1 MNIKIVIPTNF
12 ITLSQLKLDASTK
25 NIIYSLD
32 GIGNDNKIDLVYVNL
47 NPFYKF
53 ENLKLHWN
61 GMSNKKITLS
71 NAEYNSKIEYIK
83 NTNSSLSFDTFDF
96 FNSVTSISS
105 TELPSLG
112 YYDWISI
119 SYVLYNNILESTET
133 DIWIFSSS
141 NYFMWNR
148 GCLTKSIK
156 RYSKYSDL
164 PLYFPQNIWSFDD
177 NVIKKDSDISQLTDE
192 SILKIR
198 TLGLRQF
205 LCRPKEIKKFT
216 QHDIFNHL
224 FVRNNSDLS
233 KYDGTWDSGI
243 SFEKSDDLI
252 NYNPI
257 KPYKVNLIRPN
268 LEYKFKENTESLL
281 KDSIKI
287 KDLKKGAP
295 FNFVFATDVP
305 IFHLFESFMI
315 TKGWEL
321 YNVPQVDFKS
331 IKLPLSS
338 VDNDEDVDWDFGT
351 KFEGVHEFFIY
362 LNKLFNSEYYNNIE
376 KNIFEE
382 LNKIYD
388 SITKEDVNIRNYLEK
403 EIYPSDKEIV
413 NNFEKI
419 ISK

>member
-12 ITLSQLKLDASTK
+12 ITLSQLKLDVSTK

-32 GIGNDNKIDLVYVNL
+32 GIENDNKIDLVYINL

-61 GMSNKKITLS
+61 GMSSKKINLS
-71 NAEYNSKIEYIK
+71 DDEYKSKIEYIK
-83 NTNSSLSFDTFDF
+83 NTNPSLNFDTFDF
-96 FNSVTSISS
+96 FNSVTAIYS
-105 TELPSLG
+105 TELPSFG
-112 YYDWISI
+112 YYDWTSI
-119 SYVLYNNILESTET
+119 SYALYNNILESTKS
-133 DIWIFSSS
+133 DIWIFNSS

-148 GCLTKSIK
+148 GSLTKSIK
-156 RYSKYSDL
+156 RYNKYEDL
-164 PLYFPQNIWSFDD
+164 PLYFSQNIWAFDD
-177 NVIKKDSDISQLTDE
+177 SVIKKDSNISQLTDE

-205 LCRPKEIKKFT
+205 LCRPKKIKKFT

-224 FVRNNSDLS
+224 FIRNKSDLS
-233 KYDGTWDSGI
+233 KYDGIWDSGI
-243 SFEKSDDLI
+243 SFEKSDELK

-257 KPYKVNLIRPN
+257 KPYKVNLSRPN

-281 KDSIKI
+281 NDLIKI

-295 FNFVFATDVP
+295 FDFVFKTDIP
-305 IFHLFESFMI
+305 IFHLFESFMV

-338 VDNDEDVDWDFGT
+338 VDNDEDTDWDFGSR
-351 KFEGVHEFFIY
+351 FERVHEFFIY
-362 LNKLFNSEYYNNIE
+362 LNKLFNSEYYNDIE
-376 KNIFEE
+376 KNTFEE

-388 SITKEDVNIRNYLEK
+388 SITKEDINIKSYLEK
-403 EIYPSDKEIV
+403 GGYPSYNEIV